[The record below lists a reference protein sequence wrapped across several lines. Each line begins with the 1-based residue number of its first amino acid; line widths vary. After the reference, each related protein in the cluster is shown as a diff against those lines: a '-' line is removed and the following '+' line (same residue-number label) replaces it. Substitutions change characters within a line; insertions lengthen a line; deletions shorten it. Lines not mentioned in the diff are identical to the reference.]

1 MFCQFIYFF
10 VAYVYLVGW
19 MQERETAATLRDF
32 YDIIAPLI
40 KLSDLFSV
48 QAAEPSSTR
57 PHSHSTLNSTGAPNE
72 VHHSGSS
79 SGAHGATGH
88 PTSGGKEGSFAHHAE
103 QEFLYTSPPVSA
115 NNPAYV
121 FRGLVCYYGA
131 HYVSIFQGSEA
142 GAYLLFDDYTVK
154 SIGDWEAVKF
164 KCVRSMY
171 QPVLLLYELEKR

>member
-1 MFCQFIYFF
+1 
-10 VAYVYLVGW
+10 

-48 QAAEPSSTR
+48 QATELSPTG
-57 PHSHSTLNSTGAPNE
+57 PPNHSTSTSTGAPSKGP
-72 VHHSGSS
+72 HTASTS

-88 PTSGGKEGSFAHHAE
+88 PTSEGKKGSFAHHAE

-154 SIGDWEAVKF
+154 SIGDWDAVKF

-171 QPVLLLYELEKR
+171 QPVLLLYELEKRSVHV

>member
-1 MFCQFIYFF
+1 VQCSP
-10 VAYVYLVGW
+10 GW
-19 MQERETAATLRDF
+19 MQERETAATLQDF

-48 QAAEPSSTR
+48 QAAEPTSGAS
-57 PHSHSTLNSTGAPNE
+57 HSHSTSTSTFTFAPSK
-72 VHHSGSS
+72 VQHAA
-79 SGAHGATGH
+79 SGAHAASGH
-88 PTSGGKEGSFAHHAE
+88 PTSGSKAGSFAHHAE

-115 NNPAYV
+115 TNPAYV

>member
-1 MFCQFIYFF
+1 
-10 VAYVYLVGW
+10 
-19 MQERETAATLRDF
+19 MQERETAATLQDF

-48 QAAEPSSTR
+48 QAAEPTSGAS
-57 PHSHSTLNSTGAPNE
+57 HSHFTSTSTSTPSKVQHPA
-72 VHHSGSS
+72 STS
-79 SGAHGATGH
+79 SGAHAASNRATTGSK
-88 PTSGGKEGSFAHHAE
+88 TGSFAHHAE

-115 NNPAYV
+115 TNPAYV